1 MIDPAPLFGTFVL
14 QTALLN
20 HSNGSVRRHAELEAI
35 KFVARGQQLVAAGN
49 LHACGRES
57 PPVKPMPTLIS
68 LYAGLM
74 RTFFKQLGLGLL
86 ASAVVL
92 STPALAQTNELEAS
106 FDSAFGTEVRTPQSF
121 KAIYD
126 NDFEQR
132 IARIADGSKGRIGVA
147 AIDLSTGEEISVLG
161 DQLFPMASTSKIAVA
176 ATYMEMVE
184 QGKYSLTSEFP
195 LLIPI
200 RSRKFSSPA
209 APVRKGE
216 YMSAIDLIEI
226 MITRSS
232 NPATDSLLAAVGG
245 TDKVND
251 WMRRQ
256 GIEEF
261 SIDRDIATLVRD
273 DGEFDPVSYIDKRDA
288 ATPKAMLEL
297 LVGLYQGKFLE
308 PESRRVILDAMSRT
322 RTGKRRIK
330 GRMPEF
336 VQVSH
341 KTGSLNNTSS
351 DVGFIQSPDGRTI
364 AVAIYVT
371 GQGTRR
377 NREARI
383 AEIARALYDGFAS
396 RARNPQNWTNANS
409 LTRTGG

>member
-1 MIDPAPLFGTFVL
+1 MHKSLKYLAAALIAPIV
-14 QTALLN
+14 
-20 HSNGSVRRHAELEAI
+20 
-35 KFVARGQQLVAAGN
+35 
-49 LHACGRES
+49 
-57 PPVKPMPTLIS
+57 
-68 LYAGLM
+68 
-74 RTFFKQLGLGLL
+74 
-86 ASAVVL
+86 
-92 STPALAQTNELEAS
+92 ALAAPAFAQSTQLEAS
-106 FDSAFGTEVRTPQSF
+106 FDDAFGTEVRAPQSF

-126 NDFEQR
+126 SDFEQR
-132 IARIADGSKGRIGVA
+132 IARVADGSRGRIGVA
-147 AIDLSTGEEISVLG
+147 AVDLSTGEEIFILG
-161 DQLFPMASTSKIAVA
+161 DQKFPMASTSKIAVA
-176 ATYMEMVE
+176 AAYLELVE

-200 RSRKFSSPA
+200 RSAKFSSPA
-209 APVRKGE
+209 APVREGE

-245 TDKVND
+245 TEKVND
-251 WMRRQ
+251 WVRRQ
-256 GIEEF
+256 GIKGF

-273 DGEFDPVSYIDKRDA
+273 DGEFDPVSYIDERDA

-297 LVGLYQGKFLE
+297 LTGLYQGKFLE

-322 RTGKRRIK
+322 RTGTRRIK
-330 GRMPEF
+330 GNMPDY

-396 RARNPQNWTNANS
+396 RSRAPVIWTNAE
-409 LTRTGG
+409 RTGG